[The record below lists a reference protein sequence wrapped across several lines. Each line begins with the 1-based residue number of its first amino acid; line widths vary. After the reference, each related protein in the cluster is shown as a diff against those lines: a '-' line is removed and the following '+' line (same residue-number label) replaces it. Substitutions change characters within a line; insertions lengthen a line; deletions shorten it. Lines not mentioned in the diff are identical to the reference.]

1 MKILHINAGLEDGG
15 GKNHILSL
23 LSQFDPT
30 TAELLVMEDG
40 IIADEAKKLGIHVHT
55 LEQRSRYDLTIL
67 KRLAQF
73 ITDQS
78 FDIVHTH
85 GARANFLFSLIRKK
99 VAVQW
104 LITVHSDPTLDFMD
118 RGIKGRLFTTFNLA
132 SLKKADHLI
141 VVTDSL
147 VQPLLELGI
156 SQKKITIIYNGI
168 QFEPNLLNIK
178 PKNDS
183 FTLTCVARL
192 HPIKGHALLLDSLHA
207 ANFTD
212 FTLNLVGDGDL
223 KPALEKKVQTLKMQ
237 EHVHFLGYLNKP
249 QVEETIAHSDITIL
263 ASYNEG
269 FPMVLLESANQK
281 VPFIATA
288 VGDIALLVPDESY
301 GWCVP
306 AKSVES
312 LTDALNEA
320 YTAWQDNTLALK
332 GEQLYQLASEQ
343 FSLEQFYQRTLTLYK
358 TLAHS

>member
-1 MKILHINAGLEDGG
+1 MKVLHINAGLEDGG

-40 IIADEAKKLGIHVHT
+40 IIAEEAKKLGIQVHT
-55 LEQRSRYDLTIL
+55 LKQQSRYDLSIL

-73 ITDQS
+73 INDHA

-85 GARANFLFSLIRKK
+85 GARANFIFSMIRRK
-99 VAVQW
+99 VAARW
-104 LITVHSDPTLDFMD
+104 LITVHSDPTFDFMD
-118 RGIKGRLFTTFNLA
+118 RGIKGTLFTKLNLA

-147 VQPLLELGI
+147 MQPLLELGI
-156 SQKKITIIYNGI
+156 IPKKMTIIYNGL
-168 QFEPNLLNIK
+168 QFEPNTAK
-178 PKNDS
+178 TYAKNDR
-183 FTLTCVARL
+183 FTLTCIARL
-192 HPIKGHALLLDSLHA
+192 HPIKGHDLLLESLHA
-207 ANFTD
+207 AHFND
-212 FTLNLVGDGDL
+212 FRLNLVGDGDL
-223 KPALEKKVQTLKMQ
+223 KASLEKKAQQLNMQ
-237 EHVHFLGYLNKP
+237 KNVHFLGFLNKP

-281 VPFIATA
+281 VPFIATD

-312 LTDALNEA
+312 LTGALNEA
-320 YTAWQDNTLALK
+320 YTAWENNTLALK
-332 GEQLYQLASEQ
+332 GERLYQLASKQ
-343 FSLEQFYQRTLTLYK
+343 FSLERFYQQ
-358 TLAHS
+358 TLALYETLSRS